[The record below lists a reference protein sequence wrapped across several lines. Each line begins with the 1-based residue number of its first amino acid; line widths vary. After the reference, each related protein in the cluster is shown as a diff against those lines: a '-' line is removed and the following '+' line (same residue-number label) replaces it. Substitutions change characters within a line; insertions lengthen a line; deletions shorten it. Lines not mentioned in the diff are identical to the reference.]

1 MKNIIIIG
9 AGQLGSRH
17 LQGVLKYNKEQLSI
31 FISDPSDEALQMA
44 KGRASEIE
52 NIHDLHFI
60 NQSNHFP
67 KKAEVAIVATNSNVR
82 ELVTF
87 DLLEKTSLKYIILE
101 KVLFQDIA
109 AYDRVQDLFSKHT
122 MNVYVNHPRR
132 LTPTYATL
140 AEKIS
145 AIGGR
150 SFFSIVGESWDL
162 GCNALHMI
170 DLFAFLSHS
179 SVKSISTE
187 GIDSTILK
195 SKRQGYV
202 EFTGTITGLMENN
215 DAFSITSLPGER
227 GPLTLQIATN
237 GNRWLV
243 QEGGT
248 KTVLH
253 LDVANNFAV
262 KQHDFFQDFQSNL
275 TTHVIADLL
284 ENSTCGLSTYGEAAH
299 NHKIFITELLN
310 KYNSI
315 TNFNEIKCPIT

>member
-17 LQGVLKYNKEQLSI
+17 LQGVLKYAKEPLCI
-31 FISDPSDEALQMA
+31 FVSDPSDEALQTS
-44 KGRASEIE
+44 KERAAEIE
-52 NIHDLHFI
+52 HAHELHFI
-60 NQSNHFP
+60 KHSNQFP
-67 KKAEVAIVATNSNVR
+67 TTAEVAIVATNSNVR
-82 ELVTF
+82 ELVTS

-109 AYDRVQDLFSKHT
+109 AYDRVQDLISKYPT
-122 MNVYVNHPRR
+122 QVYVNHPRR
-132 LTPTYATL
+132 LTPTYVAL

-150 SFFSIVGESWDL
+150 SFFSIVGENWDL

-179 SVKSISTE
+179 AVKSISTE
-187 GIDSTILK
+187 GIDTAILE

-253 LDVANNFAV
+253 LEAANNFAV

-275 TTHVIADLL
+275 TTQVIADLL
-284 ENSTCGLSTYGEAAH
+284 ENTSCGLSTYDEAAH
-299 NHKIFITELLN
+299 THKVFITALLK

-315 TNFNEIKCPIT
+315 TNLNEIKCPIT